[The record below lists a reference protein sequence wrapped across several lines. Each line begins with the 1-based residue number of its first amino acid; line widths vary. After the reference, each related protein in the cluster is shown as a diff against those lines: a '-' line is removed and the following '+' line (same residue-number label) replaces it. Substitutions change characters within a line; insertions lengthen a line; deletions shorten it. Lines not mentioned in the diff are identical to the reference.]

1 MKKNVAEFIGT
12 MVALGCGNAML
23 VGCDSQSRCGYILTA
38 LTFGLTIVGMAY
50 SVGSISGCHIN
61 PTVSLSV

>member
-12 MVALGCGNAML
+12 MVTLGCGTAIL
-23 VGCDSQSRCGYILTA
+23 VGCNSQSRCGYILAA
-38 LTFGLTIVGMAY
+38 LTFGLSAVGMAY

-61 PTVSLSV
+61 PTVSLGV